1 MQIYKNSFD
10 SASREMQQE
19 NNVQQI
25 TEKAQQLF
33 KHRSNA
39 ERHKGTNLAS
49 IALSYVCNVFSGLTT
64 MIASTF
70 IIYQS
75 LKSINYYFALVVA
88 LIFSL
93 VLVCIIE
100 AIKRHSLREC
110 IIDAI
115 QYKKLNFGLAFIVL
129 LFCSISIASSWKGA
143 QLLPELTKVEPELI
157 NVDSLQAKY
166 EKQIAEATILH
177 TYKPTKTL
185 TKRGSVIISDMQEE
199 KRQAIAEAKATNKE
213 RLAANKSNIELD
225 STLFA
230 GIALAVELLFVV
242 SFLFSMHYYFKCYLE
257 NIAIS
262 QEQKQ
267 TSTNSSTTENE
278 FSTNNV
284 QDENTVQ
291 RGNATEAAEAPKAAL
306 KTQIGFKL
314 YDNKKSQLGTRICLQ
329 CGKGYTHKHN
339 RQKFCTTACRMEY
352 HKAKRAAKSV

>member
-1 MQIYKNSFD
+1 
-10 SASREMQQE
+10 MQQE

-25 TEKAQQLF
+25 TEKAQQIF

-75 LKSINYYFALVVA
+75 LSSIDHYFALIVA

-100 AIKRHSLREC
+100 TIKRHSLKEF

-115 QYKKLNFGLAFIVL
+115 QYKKANFGLAFIVL
-129 LFCSISIASSWKGA
+129 LFCGVSILSSYKGA
-143 QLLPELTKVEPELI
+143 KLLPELTKVEPNLI
-157 NVDSLQAKY
+157 NVDSLQTAHQ
-166 EKQIAEATILH
+166 KQIADATILH

-185 TKRGSVIISDMQEE
+185 TKRGSVIISDMQQE

-213 RLAANKSNIELD
+213 RSEANKSNIELD

-230 GIALAVELLFVV
+230 GIALSVELLFII

-257 NIAIS
+257 NIAVS

-267 TSTNSSTTENE
+267 TSTNISTTENE

-284 QDENTVQ
+284 QDENIVQ
-291 RGNATEAAEAPKAAL
+291 RGNATEAAEAPKAEA
-306 KTQIGFKL
+306 KKQIGFKV
-314 YDNKKSQLGTRICLQ
+314 YDNEKRQLGTRICKH